1 MSTAE
6 QFAERRLPTVAELN
20 AAAPDTPVS
29 VLHLDQTTIMNGS
42 AVRAAGITPD
52 TPDPTG
58 GQFVRDRTGAP
69 TDVLLAAPSALILY
83 SALAK
88 APTLSAEERGGST
101 RHFLRELN
109 RFGLTT
115 AIDAAGGFQRF
126 PDDYA
131 TVAELAREGQLTLR
145 IAYHL
150 FPRRA
155 GQELDDLRRW
165 IGMVRAGDGDEWLRR
180 NGAGEN
186 LTWSAAGFENF
197 AEPHPEL
204 VSGYEVELGQ
214 AIRLLMEHGRDS
226 GYTSPMRKPS
236 AATSRYS
243 RRSPPK
249 DFPRYHGIGRS
260 GLRTPEKESLMNMSL
275 VMAAMPPLLP
285 NPTDTVMAF
294 TDYQSQMFFGA
305 GSADRGAI
313 INANIGLAKAARAFN
328 VPVVLATVTADTF
341 SGPILPEPR
350 QVFPDHE
357 LIDRTIVS
365 HGRTSSSLGR
375 SSQPAARSSS
385 SPGCGR
391 RSAREAHPVCIAST
405 LAVFPTFTLLGLFS
419 SLTPACQRDV
429 SHQQS
434 SLVAGAATFIL
445 FEQGVLAHLFARG
458 RAARTAPLA
467 ALPLLIVSL
476 TAVVI
481 GLANSQAVAFAAGLV
496 FMGGLEALRATVQP
510 DYHAAAVTTYF
521 TAVQAGL
528 AIPVLVIGALSGPL
542 GTVAATATVITLTG
556 LIAVVALARTM
567 NRLPMSPR
575 SQN

>member
-83 SALAK
+83 SVLAK

-101 RHFLRELN
+101 RHFLREPN

-131 TVAELAREGQLTLR
+131 TVAELAREGRLTLR

-155 GQELDDLRRW
+155 GQELDDLRR
-165 IGMVRAGDGDEWLRR
+165 
-180 NGAGEN
+180 
-186 LTWSAAGFENF
+186 
-197 AEPHPEL
+197 
-204 VSGYEVELGQ
+204 
-214 AIRLLMEHGRDS
+214 
-226 GYTSPMRKPS
+226 
-236 AATSRYS
+236 
-243 RRSPPK
+243 
-249 DFPRYHGIGRS
+249 
-260 GLRTPEKESLMNMSL
+260 
-275 VMAAMPPLLP
+275 
-285 NPTDTVMAF
+285 
-294 TDYQSQMFFGA
+294 
-305 GSADRGAI
+305 
-313 INANIGLAKAARAFN
+313 
-328 VPVVLATVTADTF
+328 
-341 SGPILPEPR
+341 
-350 QVFPDHE
+350 
-357 LIDRTIVS
+357 
-365 HGRTSSSLGR
+365 
-375 SSQPAARSSS
+375 
-385 SPGCGR
+385 
-391 RSAREAHPVCIAST
+391 
-405 LAVFPTFTLLGLFS
+405 
-419 SLTPACQRDV
+419 
-429 SHQQS
+429 
-434 SLVAGAATFIL
+434 
-445 FEQGVLAHLFARG
+445 QGVLAHLFARG

-510 DYHAAAVTTYF
+510 DYHAAAVTTNF

-542 GTVAATATVITLTG
+542 GTVAATATVITPTG

-575 SQN
+575 SQS